1 MKHQFINK
9 TTGRVGSVMVIT
21 FDVEDD
27 NRIQNYSYEYV
38 EDLMEEWAAYEPYET
53 EANEPVSASN
63 DVVKD
68 VAFIEH
74 ALKKW
79 TSDLEK
85 QKTENE
91 NIESRRV
98 VDLRPQWKE
107 ITIQIDALNKL
118 ISESILHGGDGGGA
132 YLTNREGLEKAI
144 DDYLDTI
151 GMKALVDV
159 YWKDEDDP
167 LLVVNDGCC
176 HCPGCMRN
184 YMEAKDEK

>member
-21 FDVEDD
+21 FDAEDD

-38 EDLMEEWAAYEPYET
+38 EDLMEEWAAYEPYEPD
-53 EANEPVSASN
+53 AKDPASVSN
-63 DVVKD
+63 
-68 VAFIEH
+68 
-74 ALKKW
+74 
-79 TSDLEK
+79 DLEK
-85 QKTENE
+85 QKAENE
-91 NIESRRV
+91 NIESRKV

-107 ITIQIDALNKL
+107 IAIQIDALNKL
-118 ISESILHGGDGGGA
+118 ISESILHGGDAGGP
-132 YLTNREGLEKAI
+132 YLVNREGLEKAI
-144 DDYLDTI
+144 EDYLDII
-151 GMKALVDV
+151 GMKTLVDV

-167 LLVVNDGCC
+167 LLVVNDGHC